1 MCVRQAAG
9 KKVSVLL
16 PEYALRVNTM
26 QQNLDAQLAL
36 IRQREQ
42 EIQTL
47 QTDYRV
53 TYAGPTRTSLRPPGL
68 KENTLTQTCTWL
80 VSLGENICMQDIS
93 SPGMFV

>member
-53 TYAGPTRTSLRPPGL
+53 TYALG
-68 KENTLTQTCTWL
+68 WL
-80 VSLGENICMQDIS
+80 ALGKI
-93 SPGMFV
+93 FVCKIFLLLACLSK